1 MTVGANMT
9 PVRQTPWLAS
19 LPFALSFANSLTD
32 FFNFGGTIDIAN
44 VRAILLA
51 ARNSFFQTV

>member
-1 MTVGANMT
+1 MTVHANMT
-9 PVRQTPWLAS
+9 PGGQPPWLAS
-19 LPFALSFANSLTD
+19 LPFALPLANSLTD

-51 ARNSFFQTV
+51 A